1 MKFKFSLDR
10 ILGFAA
16 LLISLLTL
24 FIFFYQTNLLKKQ
37 SWLSVRPRL
46 TFSKNISR
54 TVSASDS
61 ITSTIIELRVS
72 IMNNGLGPA
81 IIESNQVVYQNQKY
95 DMISFFDTALPKL
108 KTYGHFSL
116 VSDLSVGGA
125 IPASESIDLFTY
137 QYDLKNEDQINKYL
151 GVEESYQLPFDIY
164 VEYSSMYE
172 EKWMVTSNKKGH
184 PKQVR

>member
-24 FIFFYQTNLLKKQ
+24 FIFFYQTNLLKEQ
-37 SWLSVRPRL
+37 SRLSVRPRL
-46 TFSKNISR
+46 TFNKNISR
-54 TVSASDS
+54 TVLESDS
-61 ITSTIIELRVS
+61 STSTLIEVRLS
-72 IMNNGLGPA
+72 ILNNGLGPA
-81 IIESNQVVYQNQKY
+81 IIESNKVVYQNKPY
-95 DMISFFDTALPKL
+95 HLINFFDTALPKL
-108 KTYGHFSL
+108 KTYGHFPL
-116 VSDLSVGGA
+116 VSDLSIGGA

-137 QYDLKNEDQINKYL
+137 QYDLKNEDKINACL
-151 GVEESYQLPFDIY
+151 GVNKPYQLPFDIY

-172 EKWMVTSNKKGH
+172 EKWIVSSNRKGH